1 MTQSPQPV
9 GIPSKPRLGY
19 STLWT
24 FLKIALALL
33 LVGVVLSRTNLSELM
48 ALRQEIVLS
57 WLLISFFLFFLM
69 VFLKTL
75 QYYVFLSSKIDYW
88 KLLQAVVLQNALM
101 NFVATGL
108 GIVSLTA
115 TLKVEHKVRIRDSS
129 LAFLATKVGDFFAIW
144 CFLVVSSW
152 LVWEK
157 VAVLHGIVLGLIAF
171 LGLVLMSLAIA
182 VIARSTF
189 LRILLRF
196 QQSSFIRDAGWIKRV
211 LEELEGVLRGV
222 SEKKVWWKVLLLSQ
236 VYLGVTMLWM
246 YASLRALGLE
256 MEITGIVFVNM
267 FTQLLSNLPIYVFGG
282 LGVSEV
288 TGLYLYGIF
297 YPDQKRLATSLI
309 GFRLLFY
316 LANLLILIE
325 IPAYIAFK
333 RNEITGH
340 KVKCLVLEDEEDEE
354 QGREGK

>member
-1 MTQSPQPV
+1 M
-9 GIPSKPRLGY
+9 
-19 STLWT
+19 
-24 FLKIALALL
+24 
-33 LVGVVLSRTNLSELM
+33 
-48 ALRQEIVLS
+48 
-57 WLLISFFLFFLM
+57 FFLAQKL
-69 VFLKTL
+69 T
-75 QYYVFLSSKIDYW
+75 YW

-108 GIVSLTA
+108 GIVSLPA

-157 VAVLHGIVLGLIAF
+157 IAVLHGVVLGLIAF

-211 LEELEGVLRGV
+211 LEELEIFLQGV
-222 SEKKVWWKVLLLSQ
+222 SDIRIWGRVICLSQ
-236 VYLGVTMLWM
+236 VYLALTMAWM
-246 YASLRALGLE
+246 YTSLKALGLQ
-256 MEITGIVFVNM
+256 MEITSIVFVNIFM
-267 FTQLLSNLPIYVFGG
+267 QLLSNLPIHVFGG

-297 YPDQKRLATSLI
+297 YPDQQRLATSLI

-316 LANLLILIE
+316 LANLLILVE

-333 RNEITGH
+333 RNGITGH
-340 KVKCLVLEDEEDEE
+340 KAKCLVLEDKEDEE

>member
-48 ALRQEIVLS
+48 ALRQEIVPS
-57 WLLISFFLFFLM
+57 WVGISFLLFLLL

-75 QYYVFLSSKIDYW
+75 QYYVFLSSEIAYW
-88 KLLQAVVLQNALM
+88 QLLQAVILQNVLT

-108 GIVSLTA
+108 GIVSLPA

-157 VAVLHGIVLGLIAF
+157 IAVLHGIVLGLIAF
-171 LGLVLMSLAIA
+171 LGLVLMWLAIA

-189 LRILLRF
+189 LRMLLRF

-211 LEELEGVLRGV
+211 LEELEGFLRGV
-222 SEKKVWWKVLLLSQ
+222 SEKKVWGKVLLLSQ

-267 FTQLLSNLPIYVFGG
+267 FTQLLSNLPIHVFGG

-297 YPDQKRLATSLI
+297 YPHPQRLAASLI

-316 LANLLILIE
+316 LMNLLLLFEMPVYAVIR
-325 IPAYIAFK
+325 K
-333 RNEITGH
+333 RGF
-340 KVKCLVLEDEEDEE
+340 LVNGFGEEKAE
-354 QGREGK
+354 GRRGE

>member
-1 MTQSPQPV
+1 MTQSPQPI

-19 STLWT
+19 SMLWT

-57 WLLISFFLFFLM
+57 WVWISFLLFLLL

-75 QYYVFLSSKIDYW
+75 QYYVFLSSKISYW
-88 KLLQAVVLQNALM
+88 QLLQAVILQNVLT

-108 GIVSLTA
+108 GIISLPA

-152 LVWEK
+152 LVWK
-157 VAVLHGIVLGLIAF
+157 KIAVLHGIVLGLIAF

-211 LEELEGVLRGV
+211 LEELEGFLRGV
-222 SEKKVWWKVLLLSQ
+222 SEKKVWGKVLLLSQ

-267 FTQLLSNLPIYVFGG
+267 FTQLLSNLPIHVFGG

-297 YPDQKRLATSLI
+297 YPHPQRLAASLI

-316 LANLLILIE
+316 LMNLLLLFEMPVYAVIR
-325 IPAYIAFK
+325 K
-333 RNEITGH
+333 RGVPCERFWRGES
-340 KVKCLVLEDEEDEE
+340 K
-354 QGREGK
+354 R